1 MLAFKFSAYYRKA
14 TADVHAVINHK
25 AGQGES
31 KHRPGQLT
39 TKQPEVDQKC
49 STDLQLYKHTR

>member
-31 KHRPGQLT
+31 KHRPGRL
-39 TKQPEVDQKC
+39 QPEVDQKC